1 MALPV
6 DNQESLLQELDF
18 NRILGAPLSA
28 CVNAQEE
35 AAQATLQYLNE
46 VVFTQAGDDDS
57 SLEPVTVSFYFESA
71 GQVHRIV
78 MPLLLIVPVPYLQ
91 IDRVDLT
98 FQATVTES
106 HMNHDTR
113 KLSLKA
119 KYSAPGDSAEVSKET
134 KAEYMNK
141 RCIDIN
147 LSVTSAD
154 MPMGISKLLEIFN
167 NQLVEVKPDEPEVL
181 PEPTPAEKPKPA
193 ELPTENKPATP
204 PASNEEKH
212 EPPAPQPTTSTTP
225 KSDKEEKK
233 EEQKPEEPKTEEVK
247 QPEMKY
253 NILLLGKITNAQKSD
268 ILNIVSR
275 YCRSSYKLSP
285 SALNNI
291 LKAKKHTIP
300 VEDTPENV
308 KTIIDALKQKK
319 IAASAIEV

>member
-57 SLEPVTVSFYFESA
+57 SLEPVTVSFYFESG

-106 HMNHDTR
+106 RMNHDTR

-119 KYSAPGDSAEVSKET
+119 KYSAPGDSAEVSNET

-181 PEPTPAEKPKPA
+181 PEPTPTEKPKPA
-193 ELPTENKPATP
+193 EQLTENKPAAP
-204 PASNEEKH
+204 PASNEKKPESS
-212 EPPAPQPTTSTTP
+212 APHPTAPETP
-225 KSDKEEKK
+225 KPEK
-233 EEQKPEEPKTEEVK
+233 EEQKPDEPKTEEVK
-247 QPEMKY
+247 QPKMKY

-275 YCRSSYKLSP
+275 YCRSGYKLSP

-300 VEDTPENV
+300 VEDTQENV
-308 KTIIDALKQKK
+308 KAIIDALKQKK
-319 IAASAIEV
+319 ISASAVEV

>member
-106 HMNHDTR
+106 RMNHDTR

-193 ELPTENKPATP
+193 EQPTEKKPATP
-204 PASNEEKH
+204 
-212 EPPAPQPTTSTTP
+212 TTP
-225 KSDKEEKK
+225 KPEKEKKK

-300 VEDTPENV
+300 VEDTQENV

>member
-193 ELPTENKPATP
+193 EQPTEKKPATP
-204 PASNEEKH
+204 
-212 EPPAPQPTTSTTP
+212 TTP
-225 KSDKEEKK
+225 KPDKEEKK

-319 IAASAIEV
+319 IAASAVEV

>member
-106 HMNHDTR
+106 RMNHDTR

-193 ELPTENKPATP
+193 EQPTENKPA
-204 PASNEEKH
+204 
-212 EPPAPQPTTSTTP
+212 APTTP
-225 KSDKEEKK
+225 KPEKEEKK

-253 NILLLGKITNAQKSD
+253 NILLLGKITNAKKSD

-291 LKAKKHTIP
+291 MKAKKHTIP
-300 VEDTPENV
+300 VEDTQENV

-319 IAASAIEV
+319 IAASAVEV

>member
-46 VVFTQAGDDDS
+46 VVFTQTSDDDS

-106 HMNHDTR
+106 RMNHDTR

-181 PEPTPAEKPKPA
+181 PEPTPAEKPKPT
-193 ELPTENKPATP
+193 EQPTENKAATP
-204 PASNEEKH
+204 
-212 EPPAPQPTTSTTP
+212 TTP
-225 KSDKEEKK
+225 KPEKEEKK

-300 VEDTPENV
+300 VEDTQENV

-319 IAASAIEV
+319 IAASAVEV

>member
-35 AAQATLQYLNE
+35 AAQATLQYLYE

-106 HMNHDTR
+106 RMNHDTR

-193 ELPTENKPATP
+193 EQPTEKKPA
-204 PASNEEKH
+204 
-212 EPPAPQPTTSTTP
+212 TSTTP
-225 KSDKEEKK
+225 KPEKEEKK

-253 NILLLGKITNAQKSD
+253 NILLLGKITNTQKSD

-300 VEDTPENV
+300 VEDTQENV

>member
-106 HMNHDTR
+106 RMNHDTR

-193 ELPTENKPATP
+193 EQPTEKKPATP
-204 PASNEEKH
+204 
-212 EPPAPQPTTSTTP
+212 TTP
-225 KSDKEEKK
+225 KPDKEEKK
-233 EEQKPEEPKTEEVK
+233 EEQKPEESKTEEVK

-275 YCRSSYKLSP
+275 YCRLSYKLSP

-300 VEDTPENV
+300 VEDTQENV

>member
-106 HMNHDTR
+106 RMNHDTR

-193 ELPTENKPATP
+193 EQPTENKPATP
-204 PASNEEKH
+204 
-212 EPPAPQPTTSTTP
+212 TTP
-225 KSDKEEKK
+225 KPEKEEKK

-300 VEDTPENV
+300 VEDTQENV

-319 IAASAIEV
+319 IAASAVEV

>member
-106 HMNHDTR
+106 RMNHDTR

-141 RCIDIN
+141 RSIDIN

-181 PEPTPAEKPKPA
+181 PEPTPAEKPKPT
-193 ELPTENKPATP
+193 EQPTENKPATP
-204 PASNEEKH
+204 
-212 EPPAPQPTTSTTP
+212 TTP
-225 KSDKEEKK
+225 KPEKEEKK

-300 VEDTPENV
+300 VEDTQENV

-319 IAASAIEV
+319 IAASAVEV

>member
-106 HMNHDTR
+106 RMNHDTR

-193 ELPTENKPATP
+193 EQPTENKPATP
-204 PASNEEKH
+204 P
-212 EPPAPQPTTSTTP
+212 TP
-225 KSDKEEKK
+225 KPEKEEKK

-291 LKAKKHTIP
+291 MKAKKHTIP
-300 VEDTPENV
+300 VEDTQENV

-319 IAASAIEV
+319 IAASAVEV

>member
-46 VVFTQAGDDDS
+46 VVFTQASDDDS

-106 HMNHDTR
+106 RMNHDTR

-193 ELPTENKPATP
+193 EQPTEKKPATP
-204 PASNEEKH
+204 
-212 EPPAPQPTTSTTP
+212 TTP
-225 KSDKEEKK
+225 KPDKEEKK
-233 EEQKPEEPKTEEVK
+233 EEQKPEESKTEEVK

-300 VEDTPENV
+300 VEDTQENV

>member
-106 HMNHDTR
+106 RMNHDTR

-193 ELPTENKPATP
+193 EQPTEKKPA
-204 PASNEEKH
+204 
-212 EPPAPQPTTSTTP
+212 TSTTP
-225 KSDKEEKK
+225 KPEKEEKK

-300 VEDTPENV
+300 VEDTQENV

>member
-106 HMNHDTR
+106 RMNHDTR

-134 KAEYMNK
+134 KADYMNK

-193 ELPTENKPATP
+193 EQPTEKKPATP
-204 PASNEEKH
+204 
-212 EPPAPQPTTSTTP
+212 TTP
-225 KSDKEEKK
+225 KPDKEEKK

-319 IAASAIEV
+319 IAASAVEV

>member
-6 DNQESLLQELDF
+6 DNQESLLQEIDF

-193 ELPTENKPATP
+193 EQPTEKKPATP
-204 PASNEEKH
+204 
-212 EPPAPQPTTSTTP
+212 TTP
-225 KSDKEEKK
+225 KPEKEEKK

-300 VEDTPENV
+300 VEDTQENV

>member
-106 HMNHDTR
+106 RMNHDTR

-193 ELPTENKPATP
+193 EQPTEKKPATP
-204 PASNEEKH
+204 
-212 EPPAPQPTTSTTP
+212 TTP
-225 KSDKEEKK
+225 KPEKEEKK

-300 VEDTPENV
+300 VEDTQENV
-308 KTIIDALKQKK
+308 KTIIYALKQKK

>member
-106 HMNHDTR
+106 RMNHDTR

-193 ELPTENKPATP
+193 EQPTEK
-204 PASNEEKH
+204 K
-212 EPPAPQPTTSTTP
+212 PTTSTTP
-225 KSDKEEKK
+225 KPDKEEKK
-233 EEQKPEEPKTEEVK
+233 EEQKPEESKTEEVK

-300 VEDTPENV
+300 VEDTQENV

>member
-6 DNQESLLQELDF
+6 DNQESLLQEIDF

-167 NQLVEVKPDEPEVL
+167 NQLVEVKPDESEVL

-193 ELPTENKPATP
+193 EQPTEKKPA
-204 PASNEEKH
+204 
-212 EPPAPQPTTSTTP
+212 TSTTP
-225 KSDKEEKK
+225 KPDKEEKK
-233 EEQKPEEPKTEEVK
+233 EEQKHEESKTEEVK

-300 VEDTPENV
+300 VEDTQENV

>member
-106 HMNHDTR
+106 RMNHDTR

-193 ELPTENKPATP
+193 EQPTENKPAT
-204 PASNEEKH
+204 
-212 EPPAPQPTTSTTP
+212 STTP
-225 KSDKEEKK
+225 KPEKEEKK

-291 LKAKKHTIP
+291 MKAKKHTIP
-300 VEDTPENV
+300 VEDTQENV

-319 IAASAIEV
+319 IAASAVEV

>member
-46 VVFTQAGDDDS
+46 VVFTQAGDDNS

-106 HMNHDTR
+106 RMNHDTR

-119 KYSAPGDSAEVSKET
+119 KYSAPGDSAEVSNET

-181 PEPTPAEKPKPA
+181 PEPTPTEKPKPA
-193 ELPTENKPATP
+193 EQPTDKKPATP
-204 PASNEEKH
+204 PASNEKKP
-212 EPPAPQPTTSTTP
+212 EPSAPHPTAPETP
-225 KSDKEEKK
+225 KPEKEEP
-233 EEQKPEEPKTEEVK
+233 KPEEPKTEEVK

-275 YCRSSYKLSP
+275 YCRSGYKLSP

-300 VEDTPENV
+300 VEDTQENV

-319 IAASAIEV
+319 ISASAVEV

>member
-46 VVFTQAGDDDS
+46 VVFTQTGDDDS

-106 HMNHDTR
+106 RMNHDTR

-141 RCIDIN
+141 RCTDIN

-181 PEPTPAEKPKPA
+181 PEPTPAEKPKPT
-193 ELPTENKPATP
+193 EQPTENKAATP
-204 PASNEEKH
+204 
-212 EPPAPQPTTSTTP
+212 TTP
-225 KSDKEEKK
+225 KPEKEEKK

-300 VEDTPENV
+300 VEDTQENV

-319 IAASAIEV
+319 IAASAVEV

>member
-106 HMNHDTR
+106 RMNHDTR

-181 PEPTPAEKPKPA
+181 PEPTPAEKPKPT
-193 ELPTENKPATP
+193 EQPTENKPATP
-204 PASNEEKH
+204 
-212 EPPAPQPTTSTTP
+212 TTP
-225 KSDKEEKK
+225 KPEKEEKK

-285 SALNNI
+285 LALNNI
-291 LKAKKHTIP
+291 MKAKKHTIP
-300 VEDTPENV
+300 VEDTQENV

-319 IAASAIEV
+319 IAASAVEV

>member
-106 HMNHDTR
+106 RMNHDTR

-193 ELPTENKPATP
+193 EQHTENKPATP
-204 PASNEEKH
+204 
-212 EPPAPQPTTSTTP
+212 TTP
-225 KSDKEEKK
+225 KPEKEEKK

-285 SALNNI
+285 STLNNI

-300 VEDTPENV
+300 VEDTQENV

-319 IAASAIEV
+319 IAASAVEV

>member
-106 HMNHDTR
+106 RMNHDTR

-193 ELPTENKPATP
+193 EQPTEKKPATP
-204 PASNEEKH
+204 
-212 EPPAPQPTTSTTP
+212 TTP
-225 KSDKEEKK
+225 KPEKEEKK
-233 EEQKPEEPKTEEVK
+233 EEQKPEEAKTEEVK

-300 VEDTPENV
+300 VEDTQENV

>member
-6 DNQESLLQELDF
+6 DNQESLLQEIDF

-167 NQLVEVKPDEPEVL
+167 NQLVEVKPDKPEVL

-193 ELPTENKPATP
+193 EQPTEKKPA
-204 PASNEEKH
+204 
-212 EPPAPQPTTSTTP
+212 TSTTP
-225 KSDKEEKK
+225 KPEKEEKK

-319 IAASAIEV
+319 IAASAVEV

>member
-46 VVFTQAGDDDS
+46 VVFTQTGNDDS

-98 FQATVTES
+98 FQAAVTES

-193 ELPTENKPATP
+193 EQPTEKKPA
-204 PASNEEKH
+204 
-212 EPPAPQPTTSTTP
+212 TSTTP
-225 KSDKEEKK
+225 KPEKEEKK

-300 VEDTPENV
+300 VEDTQENV

>member
-6 DNQESLLQELDF
+6 DNQESLLQEIDF

-106 HMNHDTR
+106 RMNHDTR

-193 ELPTENKPATP
+193 EQPTEKKPA
-204 PASNEEKH
+204 
-212 EPPAPQPTTSTTP
+212 TSTTP
-225 KSDKEEKK
+225 KPDKEEKK

>member
-46 VVFTQAGDDDS
+46 VVFTQTGDDDS

-91 IDRVDLT
+91 IDRIDLT

-106 HMNHDTR
+106 RMNHDTR

-181 PEPTPAEKPKPA
+181 PEPTPAEKPKPT
-193 ELPTENKPATP
+193 EQPTENKPATP
-204 PASNEEKH
+204 
-212 EPPAPQPTTSTTP
+212 TTP
-225 KSDKEEKK
+225 KPEKEEKK

-300 VEDTPENV
+300 VEDTLENV

-319 IAASAIEV
+319 IAASAVEV

>member
-6 DNQESLLQELDF
+6 DNQESLLQEIDF

-106 HMNHDTR
+106 RMNHDTR

-181 PEPTPAEKPKPA
+181 PEPTPAEKPKPT
-193 ELPTENKPATP
+193 EQPTEKKPATP
-204 PASNEEKH
+204 
-212 EPPAPQPTTSTTP
+212 TTP
-225 KSDKEEKK
+225 KPDKEEKK
-233 EEQKPEEPKTEEVK
+233 EEQKPEESKTEEVK

-291 LKAKKHTIP
+291 LKAKKHAIP
-300 VEDTPENV
+300 VEDTQENV

>member
-193 ELPTENKPATP
+193 EQPTENK
-204 PASNEEKH
+204 
-212 EPPAPQPTTSTTP
+212 PTTSTTP
-225 KSDKEEKK
+225 KPEKEEKK

-291 LKAKKHTIP
+291 MKAKKHTIP
-300 VEDTPENV
+300 VEDTQENV

-319 IAASAIEV
+319 IAATAVEL

>member
-193 ELPTENKPATP
+193 EQPTENKPAT
-204 PASNEEKH
+204 
-212 EPPAPQPTTSTTP
+212 STTP
-225 KSDKEEKK
+225 KPEKEEKK

-291 LKAKKHTIP
+291 MKAKKHTIP
-300 VEDTPENV
+300 VEDTQENV

-319 IAASAIEV
+319 IAASAVEV

>member
-57 SLEPVTVSFYFESA
+57 SLEPVTVSFYFESG

-106 HMNHDTR
+106 RMNHDTR

-119 KYSAPGDSAEVSKET
+119 KYSAPGDSAEVSNET

-193 ELPTENKPATP
+193 EQPTENKPAAP
-204 PASNEEKH
+204 PASNEKKP
-212 EPPAPQPTTSTTP
+212 EPSAPQPTAPETP
-225 KSDKEEKK
+225 KPEKEEP
-233 EEQKPEEPKTEEVK
+233 KPEEPKTEEVK
-247 QPEMKY
+247 QPETKY

-275 YCRSSYKLSP
+275 YCRSGYKLSP

-300 VEDTPENV
+300 VEDTQENV
-308 KTIIDALKQKK
+308 KAIIDALKQKK
-319 IAASAIEV
+319 ISASAVEV

>member
-193 ELPTENKPATP
+193 EQPTEKKPA
-204 PASNEEKH
+204 
-212 EPPAPQPTTSTTP
+212 TSTTP
-225 KSDKEEKK
+225 KPDKEEKK
-233 EEQKPEEPKTEEVK
+233 EEQKPEESKTEEVK

-300 VEDTPENV
+300 VEDTQENV

-319 IAASAIEV
+319 IAASAVEV

>member
-106 HMNHDTR
+106 RMNHDTR

-119 KYSAPGDSAEVSKET
+119 KNSAPGDSAEVSKET

-181 PEPTPAEKPKPA
+181 PEPKPAEKPKPT
-193 ELPTENKPATP
+193 EQPTENKPATP
-204 PASNEEKH
+204 
-212 EPPAPQPTTSTTP
+212 TTP
-225 KSDKEEKK
+225 KPEKEEKK

-300 VEDTPENV
+300 VEDTQENV

-319 IAASAIEV
+319 IAASAVEV

>member
-106 HMNHDTR
+106 RMNHDTR

-181 PEPTPAEKPKPA
+181 PEPTPAEKPKPT
-193 ELPTENKPATP
+193 EQPTENKPATP
-204 PASNEEKH
+204 
-212 EPPAPQPTTSTTP
+212 TTP
-225 KSDKEEKK
+225 KPEKEEKK

-300 VEDTPENV
+300 VEDTLENV

-319 IAASAIEV
+319 IAASAVEV

>member
-106 HMNHDTR
+106 RMNHDTR

-167 NQLVEVKPDEPEVL
+167 NQLVEVKPAEPEVL
-181 PEPTPAEKPKPA
+181 PEPTPTEKPKPT
-193 ELPTENKPATP
+193 EQPTENKPATP
-204 PASNEEKH
+204 
-212 EPPAPQPTTSTTP
+212 TTP
-225 KSDKEEKK
+225 KPEKEEKK

-291 LKAKKHTIP
+291 MKAKKHTIP
-300 VEDTPENV
+300 VEDTQENV

-319 IAASAIEV
+319 IAASAVEV

>member
-106 HMNHDTR
+106 RMNHDTR

-167 NQLVEVKPDEPEVL
+167 NQLVEVKPDESEVL

-193 ELPTENKPATP
+193 EQPTEKKPA
-204 PASNEEKH
+204 
-212 EPPAPQPTTSTTP
+212 TSTTP
-225 KSDKEEKK
+225 KPDKEEKK
-233 EEQKPEEPKTEEVK
+233 EEQKPEESKTEEVK

-319 IAASAIEV
+319 IAASAVEV

>member
-6 DNQESLLQELDF
+6 DNQESLLQEIDF

-106 HMNHDTR
+106 RMNHDTR

-193 ELPTENKPATP
+193 EQPTEKKPATP
-204 PASNEEKH
+204 
-212 EPPAPQPTTSTTP
+212 TTP
-225 KSDKEEKK
+225 KPEKEEKK

-300 VEDTPENV
+300 VEDTQENV

>member
-141 RCIDIN
+141 RCININ

-193 ELPTENKPATP
+193 EQPTEKKPATP
-204 PASNEEKH
+204 
-212 EPPAPQPTTSTTP
+212 TTP
-225 KSDKEEKK
+225 KPDKEEKK
-233 EEQKPEEPKTEEVK
+233 EEQKPEESKTEEVK

-300 VEDTPENV
+300 VEDTQENV

-319 IAASAIEV
+319 IAASAVEV

>member
-6 DNQESLLQELDF
+6 DNQESLLQEIDF

-106 HMNHDTR
+106 RMNHDTR

-193 ELPTENKPATP
+193 EQPTEKKPA
-204 PASNEEKH
+204 
-212 EPPAPQPTTSTTP
+212 TSTTP
-225 KSDKEEKK
+225 KPDKEEKK

-300 VEDTPENV
+300 VEDTQENV